1 MRQRREN
8 ELNVVKGCVVG
19 RDVLELLGAQT
30 QDGAPLFVRRSER
43 QREPRMLRDDAAE
56 LLPSVPA
63 CAEYP
68 NTDSIH
74 A

>member
-8 ELNVVKGCVVG
+8 ELDVVKRCIIG
-19 RDVLELLGAQT
+19 RDVLHRLRTEAY
-30 QDGAPLFVRRSER
+30 DSSSLFVRGSER
-43 QREPRMLRDDAAE
+43 QRELRVSRDE
-56 LLPSVPA
+56 LTKLLPRVPA
-63 CAEYP
+63 CAEDP